1 MVLDLKNNLKKY
13 IPSLFEMLNDD
24 RIRWAE
30 ISRKFQET
38 YDARLVQYNQKGSLR
53 VAASFFDVISAALN
67 KQKSAIRLL
76 DYFQK
81 LFEEISGRLSFKQKQ
96 QLKSTVYNLLIIND
110 TQYLHFIG
118 ELSVLNQLIKSGN
131 YVFQETE
138 FNLGNGKSVDF
149 HFKDKRTGKD
159 ILIEVYNII
168 LDRDLKGDEQIKKF
182 LTHRLTQ
189 KINNKTKG
197 RTDLLN
203 FELVPV
209 IWATSENL
217 QRFSNFYKS
226 GHIINVPNCLPA
238 CAYITFTTDDDQNVH
253 RFGMVHSL

>member
-1 MVLDLKNNLKKY
+1 
-13 IPSLFEMLNDD
+13 MLNDD
-24 RIRWAE
+24 RIRWSE

-67 KQKSAIRLL
+67 KQESAIRLL

-81 LFEEISGRLSFKQKQ
+81 LFEEISDRLNAKQKQ
-96 QLKSTVYNLLIIND
+96 QLKSTVYNLLITND

-131 YVFQETE
+131 YIFQETE

-149 HFKDKRTGKD
+149 HFKDIRTGKD
-159 ILIEVYNII
+159 ILIEVYNIV
-168 LDRDLKGDEQIKKF
+168 LDRDFEGKEQIKKF
-182 LTHRLTQ
+182 LTHRLSQ

-209 IWATSENL
+209 IWATKENL
-217 QRFSNFYKS
+217 QRLSNFYKS
-226 GHIINVPNCLPA
+226 GNVISVPNCLPA
-238 CAYITFTTDDDQNVH
+238 CAYLAFTTDDSQNIH
-253 RFGMVHSL
+253 RFGIVHTLFD